1 MMINNVKM
9 KEGDF
14 PFISVFILLLAAA
27 KLFAHADLTW
37 LEVFYPIIIPLAAVG
52 LIFIL
57 KFLAID
63 FPIFF
68 GKELDKMFK
77 YIYRKFKGQ

>member
-1 MMINNVKM
+1 MMPNNVKM
-9 KEGDF
+9 KDGDF

-52 LIFIL
+52 LFFVFIFL
-57 KFLAID
+57 GVK
-63 FPIFF
+63 FPIFL
-68 GKELDKMFK
+68 GQKLDMMFK
-77 YIYRKFKGQ
+77 YISRKFKGQ

>member
-1 MMINNVKM
+1 
-9 KEGDF
+9 
-14 PFISVFILLLAAA
+14 LLLAAA

-52 LIFIL
+52 LFFIL
-57 KFLAID
+57 KFLTID

-68 GKELDKMFK
+68 GKKLDMMFK
-77 YIYRKFKGQ
+77 YISRKFKEQ